1 MNKQLLINK
10 LPKEIQGLADISY
23 NLWWSWNIE
32 AKSLFKKINPYLWLE
47 TSENP
52 IKFLKLISSD
62 ELNALVK
69 NEEFLR
75 DYKYVYAM
83 FNEYMNKKIK
93 FLENEPLPVA
103 YFCAEFGLHHS
114 LPIYSG
120 GLGFLA
126 GDILKESSD
135 MNIPMVG
142 VGFMYP
148 GGYVRQVIGSD
159 GWQNGTE
166 QKVIKDEA
174 PIERVLDKNGN
185 HLIVQVPYID
195 PAVYVSVWRVNV
207 GRVPL
212 YLLDTD
218 IDKNDP
224 WDRQINYR
232 LYTSDMNQ
240 RLRQQIVLGVGGY
253 AVLEKLGIKYN
264 ILHLN
269 EGHPAFA
276 LFERIRAFMENEK
289 LSFDE
294 AVKKV
299 KETSIFTT
307 HTPLAAA
314 TDVYSFDGVLNY
326 FKDYINRLGIDKNK
340 FLSFGVNP
348 DNPNAGFNMTVF
360 AFKACKY
367 KNAVSK
373 KHFGVVKDMWKHIID
388 GNDKVDYVTN
398 GVHTSFWLDANL
410 EENINKLLGSGWK
423 AMQEDID
430 IWEKFDE
437 MDDKE
442 LWEIHYQRKVK
453 LVNFIKE
460 RVRNKWKNE
469 GIDPSV
475 ALGEGVLLDPDI
487 LTIGFA
493 RRMTEYKR
501 PYLILKDLDR
511 LDKLVNNPER
521 PIQIIFAGK
530 AHPADMPGKKII
542 QQIFNVAKD
551 PRFAGRIAFVEDYN
565 EEVAK
570 YLVRGCDIWL
580 NNPRIPLE
588 ASGTSGMKASING
601 VLHCSTKDGWWP
613 EGFNGKN
620 GWAFGGDV
628 SDDEKDA
635 NELYDLL
642 ENEIVPKF
650 YNSDDRGYSKEWV
663 AMMKEA
669 IKSVTPRFSARR
681 MMYDYLNKF
690 YLNIKEQNE

>member
-1 MNKQLLINK
+1 MNKELLIDK
-10 LPKEIQGLADISY
+10 IPKEIEGLVDISY
-23 NLWWSWNIE
+23 NLWWSWNAE
-32 AKSLFKKINPYLWLE
+32 AKKLFEKINSYLWFE
-47 TSENP
+47 TSQNP

-62 ELNALVK
+62 ELKALINNK
-69 NEEFLR
+69 DFLK
-75 DYKYVYAM
+75 DYKYVLAM
-83 FNEYMNKKIK
+83 FNEYMDKKIK
-93 FLENEPLPVA
+93 FLENEPLPIA

-142 VGFMYP
+142 IGFMYP

-166 QKVIKDEA
+166 QKIIKDEA
-174 PIERVLDKNGN
+174 PIEKVLDENGN
-185 HLIVQVPYID
+185 HLIIQVPYID
-195 PAVYVSVWRVNV
+195 PAIYVSIWKVNV
-207 GRVPL
+207 GRVNL

-276 LFERIRAFMENEK
+276 LFERIRTFMENEK

-294 AVKKV
+294 AVEKV
-299 KETSIFTT
+299 KKTSIFTT
-307 HTPLAAA
+307 HTPLSAA
-314 TDVYSFDGVLNY
+314 TDIYSFDMVVSY
-326 FKDYINRLGIDKNK
+326 FKDYITKLGIDKNR

-373 KHFGVVKDMWKHIID
+373 KHFGVVKEMWKNILD
-388 GNDKVDYVTN
+388 GNDKLDYITN
-398 GVHTSFWLDANL
+398 GVHTSFWLDTYL
-410 EENINKLLGSGWK
+410 QKHIDEILGSNWESL
-423 AMQEDID
+423 QENID

-437 MDDKE
+437 MDDEE
-442 LWEIHYQRKVK
+442 LWNIHYQRKVK
-453 LVNFIKE
+453 LITFIKE

-469 GIDPSV
+469 GIDPLV
-475 ALGEGVLLDPDI
+475 ALAEGVLLDPDI

-511 LDKLVNNPER
+511 LEKLLNNHEK

-530 AHPADMPGKKII
+530 AHPADIEGKKII
-542 QQIFNVAKD
+542 QKIFGIAKN
-551 PRFAGRIAFVEDYN
+551 PKFAGRIAFVEDYN

-570 YLVRGCDIWL
+570 YLVRGCDVWL
-580 NNPRIPLE
+580 NTPKLPLE
-588 ASGTSGMKASING
+588 ASGTSGMKASMNG
-601 VLHCSTKDGWWP
+601 VIHCSTKDGWWP
-613 EGFNGKN
+613 EGFNGEN
-620 GWAFGGDV
+620 GWSIGGEI

-635 NELYDLL
+635 NEFYKLL

-650 YNSDDRGYSKEWV
+650 YNNENGYSKEWIT
-663 AMMKEA
+663 MMKES
-669 IKSVTPRFSARR
+669 IKSITPRFSARR

-690 YLNIKEQNE
+690 YLNIKETNE